1 MFVRHKPKGRNMEIK
16 VRENDNVAILDL
28 QGEIRL
34 SEHPEPILRD
44 HIKREIDKGKLK
56 IILNFKNLEFIDSS
70 GIGELVASY
79 VSVKNAGGKL
89 RIVSVPDKIMLIL
102 EYTSLGNIIEVFD
115 SEANALQDFI

>member
-1 MFVRHKPKGRNMEIK
+1 MEIK
-16 VRENDNVAILDL
+16 IREHDDVAILDL

-56 IILNFKNLEFIDSS
+56 FILNFKRLEFIDSS

-115 SEANALQDFI
+115 SEAKALQDFI